1 MSKQNDIIIPLGPS
15 KIGHLDLRYCL
26 RSIEKNV
33 KNYRDIWIIGDLPK
47 WIKNV
52 KHLGVSDD
60 PDPKYKE
67 RNIWRKIKAACLNP
81 EISDDMFFFNDDFA
95 ILDKIDATNYPFYY
109 KGTVTDSWIKN
120 RSHYRATA
128 NHTRRYLEQRGFED
142 FNFDTHCPIIYN
154 KKKFLTS
161 FTDINWETAYG
172 YLIKTHYC
180 AVNRV
185 KGEYMPDLKLKKKH
199 TYEEVAELVKGRH
212 VVSCTDVPIKYGLAD
227 YLEELFPDKSKY
239 ER

>member
-15 KIGHLDLRYCL
+15 KIGHLDLKFAL

-47 WIKNV
+47 WITGV
-52 KHLGVSDD
+52 KHLGFSDD
-60 PDPKYKE
+60 PDPKWKE
-67 RNIWRKIKAACLNP
+67 FNIYNKIRAACIKN
-81 EISDDMFFFNDDFA
+81 EISEDMLMVNDDHF
-95 ILDKIDATNYPFYY
+95 LLEEIDAISYPFYY

-120 RSHYRATA
+120 RSDYRKTM
-128 NHTRRYLEQRGFED
+128 NHTRRYLMDRGFD
-142 FNFDTHCPIIYN
+142 DKNFDTHTPIIYN
-154 KKKFLTS
+154 KKKYLTS
-161 FTDINWETAYG
+161 FNAVNWGTPWGYG
-172 YLIKTHYC
+172 IKTLYC
-180 AVNRV
+180 SVNRI

-199 TYEEVAELVKGRH
+199 TYEEVKKMVEGRH
-212 VVSCTDVPIKYGLAD
+212 VVSCTDVPMKYGLAD